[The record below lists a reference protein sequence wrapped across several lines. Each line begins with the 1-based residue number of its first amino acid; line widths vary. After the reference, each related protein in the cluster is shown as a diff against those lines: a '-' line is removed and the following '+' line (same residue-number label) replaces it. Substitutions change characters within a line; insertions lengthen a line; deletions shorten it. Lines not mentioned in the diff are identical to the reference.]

1 MYNDERRRVGTRKKA
16 SRLCG
21 LVARDVG
28 TSRNAFP
35 RRRVGTRKNLG
46 LWPTTLAR
54 REMRSH
60 AGAWER
66 ENAGAWEQEKLKIW
80 ATVSR

>member
-1 MYNDERRRVGTRKKA
+1 MVGANSLWLPFSGSHTPLLEPIPFASRLCGFFSGSHAPLLEPIVVAKA

-35 RRRVGTRKNLG
+35 RRRAHRYT
-46 LWPTTLAR
+46 
-54 REMRSH
+54 
-60 AGAWER
+60 
-66 ENAGAWEQEKLKIW
+66 
-80 ATVSR
+80 